1 LETGSRPTNRLVRL
15 MQSAVRECALD
26 LSGATVLT
34 EAASG
39 AYVVTPVLAA
49 LAGAQ
54 VNAFT
59 RSTRYGS
66 LADVESETI
75 ALAQAAGVADRIKV
89 WSELTSAM
97 ISAADIVT
105 NSGHL
110 RPLDARFVASMKA
123 RSVISLMY
131 EVWELRP
138 EDVDLAAAEQRGIP
152 FAGTNERHPALDVFS
167 YLGPLAVSLLHDSR
181 LPVYRNSILLLC
193 DNDFAPFI
201 EKGLLG
207 AGAEVTLAA
216 DLRTV
221 KSATYDAVL
230 VAIHP
235 RPGSEL
241 GPEHA
246 AAIAQIA
253 PGAVVAQFWG
263 DIDRQAFAGAGLVVS
278 PSAVPKPGHMGVLL
292 SDLGPDPI
300 VRLQTGGLK
309 VGEFLWRAR
318 VAGMNAAQAV
328 ARAVES
334 GFGQAVPAYVTERG
348 TAHA

>member
-1 LETGSRPTNRLVRL
+1 MAIESGPTNRLVRL

-39 AYVVTPVLAA
+39 AYAVTPVLAA
-49 LAGAQ
+49 FAGAR

-66 LADVESETI
+66 AADVEAQTM
-75 ALAQAAGVADRIKV
+75 ALARAAGIADRIQV
-89 WSELTSAM
+89 SSELTPAM

-110 RPLDARFVASMKA
+110 RPLDARLITSMKVG
-123 RSVISLMY
+123 SVISLMY

-138 EDVDLAAAEQRGIP
+138 EDVDLAAAEQRAIP
-152 FAGTNERHPALDVFS
+152 VAGTNERHPALDVFS
-167 YLGPLAVSLLHDSR
+167 YLGPLAVSLLHDSGV
-181 LPVYRNSILLLC
+181 PVYRNSILLLC

-201 EKGLLG
+201 EKGLHG
-207 AGAEVTLAA
+207 AGAQVTLAA
-216 DLRTV
+216 DLRALEP
-221 KSATYDAVL
+221 SAYDAVL
-230 VAIHP
+230 LSMHP
-235 RPGSEL
+235 RPGSEF
-241 GPEHA
+241 GQEHA
-246 AAIAQIA
+246 AAIARIA

-263 DIDRQAFAGAGLVVS
+263 DIDRPAFASAGIIVT
-278 PSAVPKPGHMGVLL
+278 PATAPRPGHMGVLL

-309 VGEFLWRAR
+309 VGEILWRAR
-318 VAGMNAAQAV
+318 AAGMNAAQAV
-328 ARAVES
+328 ARVVES
-334 GFGQAVPAYVTERG
+334 GFGQAVPALVTERG
-348 TAHA
+348 KAHA